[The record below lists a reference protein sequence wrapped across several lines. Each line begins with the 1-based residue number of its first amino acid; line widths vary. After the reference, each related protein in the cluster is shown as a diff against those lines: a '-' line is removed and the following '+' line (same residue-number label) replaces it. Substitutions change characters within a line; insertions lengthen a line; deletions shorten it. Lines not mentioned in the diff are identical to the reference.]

1 MSKILIANIHDHEYK
16 AYDKGNIIKR
26 IAETDNE
33 FHAIV
38 FKTMPKFIIDSY
50 TKNNVKLNY
59 FEQFED
65 IEITKEEYDKVNL
78 KYLTSFAYK
87 LTKSNFF
94 DTSYYTFS
102 MKWVSEYL
110 KIEKFVLD
118 NAFDKIIVW
127 GNSPVPRMLQLVAKE
142 NGIKLLILEEGY
154 FRDYGIQHSSKGSN
168 IEGDIFNNYLD
179 KKPTKFSNTRFINE
193 KAINNPSS
201 CAFDDAKF
209 TSEKPDFKYI
219 FVPMQ
224 INTDTQ
230 IISHS
235 KIIKN
240 MEDLIQKTIEVV
252 DEINNERGTNYKLV
266 VKVHP
271 EHEKQ
276 DKLDNVN
283 YLYDKYSDKV
293 IFTKYTDLY
302 FLIENAEVVATI
314 NSTVGIQ
321 TLQKKQKLVVLGDAV
336 YKHEDI
342 CWPVYNIDFY
352 KEVLLE
358 AIDGEVSENKV
369 GIYLNFLE
377 KEHLKFNTNN
387 PTSKEINKLLSLCE
401 VPQKVE
407 KIEEYSFVGNTCLPG
422 FMYSNLNMKYGSIFV
437 WGFFSDEEYMQF
449 IESDEGT
456 VNKFEII
463 MRDGTYPL
471 LMINDKYTYH
481 LNHYA
486 NYSYEDLEKTL
497 TSRYSRTKQD
507 KVFFYLNT
515 DMKYL
520 EEFLRITEG
529 KKRFV
534 ITDQKFNHKDVLSVP
549 NYLDYD
555 YEKKKQGPEFWRFA
569 NFEWIQFFNL
579 NDIVDNILM

>member
-16 AYDKGNIIKR
+16 AYDKGNIIKQ

-38 FKTMPKFIIDSY
+38 FKTMPQFIIDSY
-50 TKNNVKLNY
+50 KKNNVNLNY
-59 FEQFED
+59 FEKFED
-65 IEITKEEYDKVNL
+65 VNITREEYDKVNL
-78 KYLTSFAYK
+78 KYLTNFSYK
-87 LTKSNFF
+87 LAKSNFF
-94 DTSYYTFS
+94 DYSYYTFS

-127 GNSPVPRMLQLVAKE
+127 GNSPVPRILQLVAKE

-168 IEGDIFNNYLD
+168 IEGDIFKNYLT
-179 KKPTKFSNTRFINE
+179 KKPSKFSNKRFLNE
-193 KAINNPSS
+193 KAINNPQSL
-201 CAFDDAKF
+201 AFDDEKF
-209 TSEKPDFKYI
+209 TSGKPDFKYI

-240 MEDLIQKTIEVV
+240 MEELIQKTIEVV
-252 DEINNERGTNYKLV
+252 DEINNERGANYKLV

-283 YLYDKYSDKV
+283 YLYDKYSNKV

-302 FLIENAEVVATI
+302 FLIENAETVVTI

-321 TLQKKQKLVVLGDAV
+321 TLQKKQKLVVLGDAI
-336 YKHEDI
+336 YKHKEI

-352 KEVLLE
+352 KETLLE
-358 AIDGEVSENKV
+358 AIDGEVNENQL

-377 KEHLKFNTNN
+377 KEHLQIDTNN

-401 VPQKVE
+401 VPRQVE

-449 IESDEGT
+449 IESDDGI
-456 VNKFEII
+456 VDKFEII

-497 TSRYSRTKQD
+497 ASRHSRTKED

-569 NFEWIQFFNL
+569 NFEWIQFFDL